1 MTPELLRKIWKR
13 RYVDA
18 PNRKFLEYF
27 ASVWPSQELDFLWL
41 QCASDVMTFDS
52 EDHRAAWIAVLL
64 WDAHL
69 NGSPI
74 FWACLPR
81 ELEDRA
87 VQLQSEFQKSN
98 GEVYD

>member
-13 RYVDA
+13 RFVDA

-27 ASVWPSQELDFLWL
+27 CSVWPSQELDFLWL

-52 EDHRAAWIAVLL
+52 EDHRAAWIGLLL
-64 WDAHL
+64 WDSQQTGA
-69 NGSPI
+69 PI
-74 FWACLPR
+74 FWELAR
-81 ELEDRA
+81 DLEDRGNR
-87 VQLQSEFQKSN
+87 LLNEFQKSN